1 MAELTEMLCDRVP
14 LNKREAHEMARNCRI
29 PASAVLPI
37 AIGAEGWDAAKTG
50 GMTPRHRQTRGRY
63 GLDASPPAHRSRP
76 PAVWFPRPFQADHF
90 YVPVRERLERLND
103 VGEAVVLA
111 IKSRDENRVAG
122 G

>member
-37 AIGAEGWDAAKTG
+37 AIGAEGWNAAKTG
-50 GMTPRHRQTRGRY
+50 DMRRGIGKPGTDTAWTHHHART
-63 GLDASPPAHRSRP
+63 RSRP
-76 PAVWFPRPFQADHF
+76 PAVRFPRPFQADHF
-90 YVPVRERLERLND
+90 YVPLRERLERLND